1 MKAICIFLA
10 EGFEE
15 MEAMFPLDIMRR
27 GGLNVKTVSV
37 TGEKTVVSSHQ
48 VPIVADM
55 LFEDLKEEDVEMIVL
70 PGGLPGATN
79 LDAHAGLDKLIMD
92 FAAAKKPL
100 AAICAAPMV
109 YGKRGLLKGKKATC
123 YPGFEQYLEGAE
135 CTGAPVERDGNIITG
150 KGPGA
155 AMEFALAVV
164 ELLQGKE
171 KVQELKE
178 AMCVT
183 DL

>member
-1 MKAICIFLA
+1 MYLF
-10 EGFEE
+10 G
-15 MEAMFPLDIMRR
+15 RR
-27 GGLNVKTVSV
+27 FRRNGSHVSTRCNASWGLNVKTVSV

-55 LFEDLKEEDVEMIVL
+55 LFEDLKEEDVEMVVL

-79 LDAHAGLDKLIMD
+79 LDAHAGLDKLIMS
-92 FAAAKKPL
+92 FAAAGKPL

-123 YPGFEQYLEGAE
+123 YPGFDKYLEGAE
-135 CTGAPVERDGNIITG
+135 YTGNMVEVVDNFILG

-155 AMEFALAVV
+155 APAFAFAILEKYAGAEKALEVKKGMLLA
-164 ELLQGKE
+164 
-171 KVQELKE
+171 
-178 AMCVT
+178 
-183 DL
+183 

>member
-1 MKAICIFLA
+1 MKAVCIFLA

-37 TGEKTVVSSHQ
+37 TGNKTVISSHQ
-48 VPIVADM
+48 VPIVADL
-55 LFEDLKEEDVEMIVL
+55 LFEELKEEDVEMIVL

-79 LDAHAGLDKLIMD
+79 LDAHAGLDKLIMS
-92 FAAAKKPL
+92 FAAAGKPL

-123 YPGFEQYLEGAE
+123 YPGFEQYLEGAD
-135 CTGAPVERDGNIITG
+135 CTGAMVEKDGNVITG

-164 ELLQGKE
+164 ELLQGKD
-171 KVQELKE
+171 KVAELKE
-178 AMCVT
+178 AMIV
-183 DL
+183 

>member
-37 TGEKTVVSSHQ
+37 TGDRTVVSSHR
-48 VPIVADM
+48 VPVVADE
-55 LFEDLKEEDVEMIVL
+55 LIENLSEEDIEMIVL
-70 PGGLPGATN
+70 PGGMPGATN
-79 LDAHAGLDKLIMD
+79 LDAHAGLDKLIRS
-92 FAAAKKPL
+92 FAAEGKPM
-100 AAICAAPMV
+100 AAICAAPLV

-123 YPGFEQYLEGAE
+123 YPGFDQYLEGAE
-135 CTGAPVERDGNIITG
+135 YTGNMVEIADNFILG

-155 AMEFALAVV
+155 APTFGFAILEKLA
-164 ELLQGKE
+164 GAE
-171 KVQELKE
+171 KVEEVKKGMLM
-178 AMCVT
+178 A
-183 DL
+183 